1 MIKVF
6 ALLPK
11 KPDLSD
17 NEFHRHWREVHA
29 PLVLKN
35 STITRY
41 IQSHRLPQPFPGF
54 PTDIPYAG
62 VAELWFADLDTAL
75 AQLGSTQYL
84 ENARLDEPNFL
95 DASGP
100 QFVFSRENIVIP
112 GPQLEKETPVL
123 KALFF
128 VKHRHGKSRAH
139 FQDYWRNNH
148 APLVIGTPALQRYV
162 QCHVIPEADAIGH
175 AAQTTYD
182 GVGELWFADY
192 KAFERC
198 WSSAEIQDEQL
209 PDTLNFVGSDPIG
222 FFVQETQIL

>member
-11 KPDLSD
+11 KSDLND
-17 NEFHRHWREVHA
+17 DEFHQHWRNIHA

-35 STITRY
+35 PAITHY
-41 IQSHRLPQPFPGF
+41 IQSHLLPQPFPGF
-54 PTDIPYAG
+54 PADIPYAG
-62 VAELWFADLDTAL
+62 VSELWFKDLSTAF
-75 AQLGSTQYL
+75 AQLRSPL
-84 ENARLDEPNFL
+84 SREDARLDEPNFL
-95 DASGP
+95 DPSGP
-100 QFVFSRENIVIP
+100 QFVFTRENIVIP
-112 GPQLEKETPVL
+112 GPALAPDTPAL

-128 VKHRHGKSRAH
+128 VRHRGGRSRAH

-162 QCHVIPEADAIGH
+162 QCHVVPEADGVGQA
-175 AAQTTYD
+175 TYD

-192 KAFERC
+192 EAYQRC

-209 PDTLNFVGSDPIG
+209 PDTLNFVGSDPMG
-222 FFVQETQIL
+222 FFVRETHFL

>member
-11 KPDLSD
+11 KPALSD
-17 NEFHRHWREVHA
+17 DEFQRYWREIHT

-35 STITRY
+35 SAITHY
-41 IQSHRLPQPFPGF
+41 IQSRRLPQPFPGF
-54 PTDIPYAG
+54 PTAIPYAG
-62 VAELWFADLDTAL
+62 VAELWFENLDAAL
-75 AQLGSTQYL
+75 AQLSSSEYL
-84 ENARLDEPNFL
+84 ENAHLDEPNFL

-100 QFVFSRENIVIP
+100 QFVFTRENIVIP
-112 GPQLEKETPVL
+112 GPQHENDPPVL

-128 VKHRHGKSRAH
+128 VKHRRGKSRTH
-139 FQDYWRNNH
+139 FQDYWRSNH

-162 QCHVIPEADAIGH
+162 QCHVVSEADAIG
-175 AAQTTYD
+175 QTTYD

-192 KAFERC
+192 EAYERC
-198 WSSAEIQDEQL
+198 WRSAEIQDEQL